1 MMSLPTSSNLHD
13 SEVTIILEE
22 IVCKVA
28 AEDNS
33 DYKSIFKSIKDQ
45 SNTETPPSCVTTLF
59 EEVATSLTLTNA
71 EKEKGEITQ
80 YQNIIEPRVYR
91 FVLISL

>member
-1 MMSLPTSSNLHD
+1 MSLPTSSNSLND
-13 SEVTIILEE
+13 KQQEEVAIILEE
-22 IVCKVA
+22 IVGKVI

-59 EEVATSLTLTNA
+59 EEVAASLRVTNA
-71 EKEKGEITQ
+71 TTEKEKGEIT
-80 YQNIIEPRVYR
+80 
-91 FVLISL
+91 ISTYNRAKSIPI

>member
-1 MMSLPTSSNLHD
+1 MMSLPTSSNSHD
-13 SEVTIILEE
+13 SEVAIILEE

-59 EEVATSLTLTNA
+59 EEVAASLTLTNA
-71 EKEKGEITQ
+71 EKEKGE
-80 YQNIIEPRVYR
+80 
-91 FVLISL
+91 

>member
-1 MMSLPTSSNLHD
+1 MMSLPTSSNSHD
-13 SEVTIILEE
+13 SEVAIILEE

-59 EEVATSLTLTNA
+59 EEVAASLTLTNA
-71 EKEKGEITQ
+71 EKEKGEWLQ
-80 YQNIIEPRVYR
+80 FNI
-91 FVLISL
+91 